1 MSKYN
6 VFGMETLNVTQSYN
20 GTTSHKPHT
29 TGIPKDYPIDVAG
42 ADGGQSALFAKV
54 DMKVTAIR
62 GVGNSAT
69 NTIWL
74 VSTEKVKCPKF
85 EDVFFMSVT
94 HWNDGDSAIKRH
106 NKVGSIIKAGEIICY
121 EGTDGASANHLHI
134 SCGRGYSDNWTCN
147 SNGKWVTTGNTM
159 KPEDVFYIDRSFTK
173 EKWGGYLPWVDKPS
187 EEVKK
192 VGTPVNRNTQE
203 NQIEVLVDNLRAR
216 NRGTTT
222 GSILGYA
229 NKGIY
234 NYLGTNVANGFTWY
248 QIEKDIWVAS
258 GDNWTKTYQAE
269 IPIDPK
275 DTKIQELEQKIKEK
289 DDTITKLN
297 SQIDNL
303 LAQIKDLE
311 EKIKELENRE
321 PVQVDEPIFSYTVTK
336 TDKYVIDLHDGEE
349 LKIYAR

>member
-29 TGIPKDYPIDVAG
+29 TGSPKDYPIDVAG

-74 VSTEKVKCPKF
+74 VSTEKVKCPTF
-85 EDVFFMSVT
+85 EDTFFMSVT
-94 HWNDGDSAIKRH
+94 HWNDNDSAIKKH
-106 NKVGSIIKAGEIICY
+106 NKVGDIIKAGEIICY
-121 EGTDGASANHLHI
+121 EGTDGATANHLHI

-173 EKWGGYLPWVDKPS
+173 EKWGGYLPWIDKPS
-187 EEVKK
+187 EEIKK
-192 VGTPVNRNTQE
+192 IGTPVDRNTQN
-203 NQIEVLVDNLRAR
+203 NQIEVIVDNLRAR
-216 NRGTTT
+216 NKGTTT
-222 GSILGYA
+222 GTVLGYV

-234 NYLGTNVANGFTWY
+234 GYLSTNVANGYTWY
-248 QIEKDIWVAS
+248 QIEKDTWIAS
-258 GDNWTKTYQAE
+258 GNDWTIVYPAE
-269 IPIDPK
+269 THNYK
-275 DTKIQELEQKIKEK
+275 DEQIAELERQLQEK
-289 DDTITKLN
+289 DNTITDLN
-297 SQIDNL
+297 KKIDNL
-303 LAQIKDLE
+303 LIQIKDLE
-311 EKIKELENRE
+311 EKIKELESQE
-321 PVQVDEPIFSYTVTK
+321 PIQIDESIFSYAVTK

-349 LKIYAR
+349 LKIYAK